1 MKKLVIILSSF
12 LFLLLLCILVTFKTI
27 YIYDSSS
34 SSFEVYSDKNIISE
48 KINVKAQYC
57 SLFKIR
63 CADINDVDISNNIN
77 FDKIGEYNIVY
88 KFKYKNR
95 KKTYV
100 KKINI
105 VDTTAPTIKLSESK
119 LMCPNKY
126 VEPGYEVSDNYDT
139 DIKNKVKI
147 EKINNTLI
155 YTVIDSSGNK
165 TIAKRDLT
173 FGDKEAPKITLKGN
187 ETIYLLIG
195 EEYKEPGYEVSD
207 NCDDDLKTK
216 VQIESNLN
224 NKVTGTYTIKYS
236 VSDSS
241 GNKVS
246 QTRFIKVYNT
256 QSNITIIPTNKV
268 IYLTF
273 DDGPGPYTEYLLDIL
288 KKYNVKAT
296 FFVTN
301 QFSKYQ
307 YVLKRIDNEGHTIAI
322 HSYSHSYKNIYSSV
336 DAFFNDIDKMDKI
349 IYSQTEKHSKLLRF
363 PGGSSNTISRFNK
376 GIMTSLSKETAIRGY
391 KYFDWNVDSNDT
403 GTSNSNKISNN
414 IIKGIKANNYSIVLQ
429 HDIKKYSVNA
439 VEDVIKYGLAN
450 GYTFLPLDITSPTAH
465 HGINN

>member
-34 SSFEVYSDKNIISE
+34 SSFEVYSDKNIINE

-88 KFKYKNR
+88 KFKYKNK

-165 TIAKRDLT
+165 TI
-173 FGDKEAPKITLKGN
+173 
-187 ETIYLLIG
+187 
-195 EEYKEPGYEVSD
+195 
-207 NCDDDLKTK
+207 
-216 VQIESNLN
+216 
-224 NKVTGTYTIKYS
+224 
-236 VSDSS
+236 
-241 GNKVS
+241 
-246 QTRFIKVYNT
+246 FI
-256 QSNITIIPTNKV
+256 
-268 IYLTF
+268 
-273 DDGPGPYTEYLLDIL
+273 
-288 KKYNVKAT
+288 
-296 FFVTN
+296 FFT
-301 QFSKYQ
+301 
-307 YVLKRIDNEGHTIAI
+307 
-322 HSYSHSYKNIYSSV
+322 
-336 DAFFNDIDKMDKI
+336 
-349 IYSQTEKHSKLLRF
+349 
-363 PGGSSNTISRFNK
+363 
-376 GIMTSLSKETAIRGY
+376 
-391 KYFDWNVDSNDT
+391 
-403 GTSNSNKISNN
+403 
-414 IIKGIKANNYSIVLQ
+414 
-429 HDIKKYSVNA
+429 
-439 VEDVIKYGLAN
+439 
-450 GYTFLPLDITSPTAH
+450 
-465 HGINN
+465 

>member
-34 SSFEVYSDKNIISE
+34 SSFEVYSDKNIINE

-57 SLFKIR
+57 SLFKIG
-63 CADINDVDISNNIN
+63 CVDINDVDISNNIN

-126 VEPGYEVSDNYDT
+126 
-139 DIKNKVKI
+139 I
-147 EKINNTLI
+147 
-155 YTVIDSSGNK
+155 
-165 TIAKRDLT
+165 
-173 FGDKEAPKITLKGN
+173 
-187 ETIYLLIG
+187 
-195 EEYKEPGYEVSD
+195 EPGYEVSD
-207 NCDDDLKTK
+207 NCDDNLKTK